1 MSEFEGKTAL
11 VTGGASGIGE
21 ATAKAF
27 AECGANVVI
36 LDRDAERGAAVAAEL
51 EAARPGRSLFL
62 PVDVTAAASVEAA
75 VARVV
80 ERFGGLDIAVNN
92 AGITGPAKLTAELTE
107 DEWDTVL
114 AVNLK
119 SVWLC
124 MRAEI
129 GVMLGAGR
137 GAIVNIASTAGLRG
151 GRRTAA
157 YSASKHGV
165 LGLTKS
171 AALDYGKAGL
181 RINAVCP
188 GAIETPMLERLM
200 APNPRLKERLAER
213 SVMGRHGQPEE
224 IARTVLW
231 LASGAASFVNGQAI
245 AVDGGSS
252 A

>member
-1 MSEFEGKTAL
+1 MSGFEGKTAL
-11 VTGGASGIGE
+11 VTGGASGIGA
-21 ATAKAF
+21 ATARAF
-27 AECGANVVI
+27 AEAGANVAI
-36 LDRDAERGAAVAAEL
+36 LDRDAKRGALVHAALEDARFGCSLLLDVDVTSASSVEKAVAA
-51 EAARPGRSLFL
+51 
-62 PVDVTAAASVEAA
+62 
-75 VARVV
+75 VV
-80 ERFGGLDIAVNN
+80 GRFGGLDVAVNN

-107 DEWDTVL
+107 DDWDTVL

-129 GVMLGAGR
+129 GVMLGAGH

-231 LASGAASFVNGQAI
+231 LASDAASFVNGQAV
-245 AVDGGSS
+245 AVDGGST

>member
-1 MSEFEGKTAL
+1 
-11 VTGGASGIGE
+11 
-21 ATAKAF
+21 
-27 AECGANVVI
+27 
-36 LDRDAERGAAVAAEL
+36 
-51 EAARPGRSLFL
+51 
-62 PVDVTAAASVEAA
+62 
-75 VARVV
+75 
-80 ERFGGLDIAVNN
+80 
-92 AGITGPAKLTAELTE
+92 
-107 DEWDTVL
+107 
-114 AVNLK
+114 
-119 SVWLC
+119 
-124 MRAEI
+124 
-129 GVMLGAGR
+129 
-137 GAIVNIASTAGLRG
+137 IASTAGLRG

-224 IARTVLW
+224 IAQTVLW
-231 LASGAASFVNGQAI
+231 LASDAASFVNGQAV
-245 AVDGGSS
+245 AVDGGST